1 MYSQF
6 LFMFVFIGEAIYIDD
21 IPRMKNELHIAFVLS
36 SKAHAK
42 LLNIDATHA
51 LQSKDVIDFYCAK
64 DIDPINNR
72 YTMVCY

>member
-1 MYSQF
+1 
-6 LFMFVFIGEAIYIDD
+6 MFVFIGEAIYIDD

-51 LQSKDVIDFYCAK
+51 LQSKDVVDFYCAK
-64 DIDPINNR
+64 DINPVNNR
-72 YTMVCY
+72 YTMVCC